1 MQKKLKNVPDGK
13 TFRLSKRNGSAVY
26 KMQRKS
32 KGIGYF
38 TSVKSE
44 RTYSKSLLTLVFID

>member
-1 MQKKLKNVPDGK
+1 MQKKLKNVKDGAE
-13 TFRLSKRNGSAVY
+13 FRLSQRKGSAIY
-26 KMQRKS
+26 KLQRKS

-44 RTYSKSLLTLVFID
+44 RTYKKPLTFLVYID